1 MNYLHKQISNPVMY
15 RMNKWRH
22 DENYYQKKKNGLSN
36 KFIMLFNKV

>member
-1 MNYLHKQISNPVMY
+1 MY

-36 KFIMLFNKV
+36 KFINNAL